1 MLQKHTNKFTN
12 KAALLLVSPIL
23 LGVIGGSSIASAANL
38 FRSASSVSSSSRS
51 SSLSSSLSR
60 LTTGGSYMLTRSEK
74 ILGGI
79 GIGVGAVSLIGTAV
93 GLGLTEKQYEQA
105 KSSYEN
111 VVDRTY
117 YNFFEEREQE
127 MKSLFNEWA
136 VPMPEKYKNPL
147 KDTNKINNEVT
158 KGFSIGK
165 GE

>member
-1 MLQKHTNKFTN
+1 MLQKHTNKFTK

-23 LGVIGGSSIASAANL
+23 LGVIGGSSIANAANL
-38 FRSASSVSSSSRS
+38 FRSASSVSSSSRG
-51 SSLSSSLSR
+51 SLASSLSR
-60 LTTGGSYMLTRSEK
+60 LTSGGSYKLTRSEK
-74 ILGGI
+74 VLGGI
-79 GIGVGAVSLIGTAV
+79 GMGVGLVSLVGTAV